1 MSEEGEKEA
10 INWHRRIERRKKDKE
25 RQREGEEESNKINTK
40 RNERI
45 RLRYL
50 SRQKNSIV
58 KIIIGVG

>member
-40 RNERI
+40 QNERI